1 MTRHWYLIRSSPYC
15 PAQGRTRSRI
25 SGLKGRLRTESWLA
39 TAVCSAETIRL
50 VQTAAQLRLA
60 SGGPRNQHELWTSA
74 QNAGIME
81 RCRSCDTCWQHA
93 KTAKACARTV
103 DTCCVAELV
112 LGPKHIYPESTNCV
126 SKIIACTHFRTRHM
140 SEETLWRFCRKSA
153 LDSFSSN
160 LVAIDIKMPV
170 IQRIAQLRPSGTGWT
185 CMWPD
190 GMELHTPAP
199 RSSSRLT
206 QVKSRHNKET
216 ETLLHIS
223 PQRRPVNTSLELEES
238 MEVVA

>member
-1 MTRHWYLIRSSPYC
+1 
-15 PAQGRTRSRI
+15 
-25 SGLKGRLRTESWLA
+25 
-39 TAVCSAETIRL
+39 
-50 VQTAAQLRLA
+50 
-60 SGGPRNQHELWTSA
+60 
-74 QNAGIME
+74 ME

-126 SKIIACTHFRTRHM
+126 VTPRKIIACTHFRTRHM

-160 LVAIDIKMPV
+160 LVAI
-170 IQRIAQLRPSGTGWT
+170 SGTGWT

-199 RSSSRLT
+199 RSASRLT
-206 QVKSRHNKET
+206 RVKSRHNKET
-216 ETLLHIS
+216 EKLLHIS
-223 PQRRPVNTSLELEES
+223 PQRRPVNTALELEES
-238 MEVVA
+238 VEVVA